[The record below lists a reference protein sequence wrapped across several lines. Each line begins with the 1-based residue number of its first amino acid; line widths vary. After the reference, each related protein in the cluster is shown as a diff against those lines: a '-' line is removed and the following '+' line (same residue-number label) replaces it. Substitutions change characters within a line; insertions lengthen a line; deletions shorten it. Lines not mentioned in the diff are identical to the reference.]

1 MSNRFVR
8 TRALLGDNAY
18 QKLKNSRVAVFGLGG
33 VGGHI
38 AEALTRSGVGALD
51 IIDFDKVD
59 ETNLNRQI
67 FALTSTIGMPKTQA
81 AFDRLKDINPDI
93 DINIRQIFYTPD
105 SADAIDLSQFDAIAD
120 AIDFFPGKLELILR
134 SVNLGIKIVSCMGTG
149 KKTNPVLVRVSDIY
163 ETSVCPIARKLRAE
177 LKKREVKKLTV
188 VWSPETPSQSIDFDE
203 TSFEKKFVASGAIVP
218 AVAGLYAADA
228 IIKYLITK

>member
-149 KKTNPVLVRVSDIY
+149 KKTNPALVRVSDIY

-228 IIKYLITK
+228 IIKYLINK